1 MNNIN
6 LSLKAIKHT
15 SPEETGI
22 ILKALNL
29 VVQNLIWFLW
39 LHSFRKKKSRINS
52 WGSFPQKIKQSLNNY
67 LEPYISVSSAPL
79 LSFSFACLKF
89 EKNRLYKCILMFLPV
104 FRSFVAVFFI
114 YAAFMF
120 LRYSHNFVSN
130 KDIEITAAQLT

>member
-6 LSLKAIKHT
+6 LSLKTIKHT

-79 LSFSFACLKF
+79 LSLSFACLKF
-89 EKNRLYKCILMFLPV
+89 EKNRLYKCILMFWPV
-104 FRSFVAVFFI
+104 FRSFLAVFLYMLCLCFW
-114 YAAFMF
+114 
-120 LRYSHNFVSN
+120 
-130 KDIEITAAQLT
+130 DIPIILSPIKISK